1 MAKLIGIIILA
12 LMADVALCTN
22 STATFLD
29 LVDIRQRVE
38 NDIGN
43 SDVEHYLDDPD
54 LYYAQDGVTEGD
66 DSFIW
71 AAESTTPR
79 DVLVSRPV
87 HIWLYV
93 SVYEGLIGSLIAHFD
108 RFVMHYASR
117 GFELERMIFS
127 LVMTN
132 SGVGGTVSEKD
143 RNILIRKVESIGAD
157 YQINVVNVDAPA
169 LHGFMSSLVGME
181 HIPLQDW
188 VFMADA
194 DELISFKDNDTV
206 VDFIDN
212 CERDGANCAIGA
224 SSEAKEMKSKY
235 VAMRGYLRRDAETSR
250 IFENFDDLEE
260 YLKNTRGICEH
271 ADDDFCVEEYASY
284 TPYDIWWEFYKS
296 SRVVG
301 NAYLW
306 YPRTSDV
313 PCAIHRAS
321 TDTHVDLLNFPIV
334 DKSTMVR
341 ILASRDV
348 TQEV

>member
-1 MAKLIGIIILA
+1 MVKLIGVIYLA
-12 LMADVALCTN
+12 LMADVALCTS
-22 STATFLD
+22 STATSLD
-29 LVDIRQRVE
+29 LIDVRRRVE

-43 SDVEHYLDDPD
+43 SNVEHYLDDPD
-54 LYYAQDGVTEGD
+54 LYYAQDGVTEGEE
-66 DSFIW
+66 SFIW

-87 HIWLYV
+87 HVWLYV
-93 SVYEGLIGSLIAHFD
+93 SVFESLLGSLVDHFD
-108 RFVMHYASR
+108 RFVLHYASR

-127 LVMTN
+127 MVMTSN
-132 SGVGGTVSEKD
+132 GVPGTVSEKD
-143 RNILIRKVESIGAD
+143 RNVLIRKVESIGAD
-157 YQINVVNVDAPA
+157 YQINFVNVPG

-194 DELISFKDNDTV
+194 DELISFENNDTV
-206 VDFIDN
+206 VDFIEN

-224 SSEAKEMKSKY
+224 SSESEEKKPKY

-260 YLKNTRGICEH
+260 YLRNTRGICEH
-271 ADDDFCVEEYASY
+271 EEDDVCVEEYASY

-321 TDTHVDLLNFPIV
+321 MDTHIDLQNFPIA
-334 DKSTMVR
+334 DKSTMLR